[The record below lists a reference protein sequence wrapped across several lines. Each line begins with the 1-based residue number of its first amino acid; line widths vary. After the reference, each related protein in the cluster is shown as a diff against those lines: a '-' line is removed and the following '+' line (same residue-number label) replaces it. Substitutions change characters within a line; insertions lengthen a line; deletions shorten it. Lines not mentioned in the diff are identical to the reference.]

1 MALFD
6 TETKKYGYGQIEP
19 NRCSFLHDG
28 NIESQCKAAVDLE
41 NGWIV
46 AVDKVAGT
54 VTSASSLEGLVG
66 ICYTAERIYERATGL
81 KNFYTKKDEYP
92 RVGYLKKGDVYTTNA
107 ITTTMTSGDVATKI
121 STGLYVTAPCGL
133 TETATSGD
141 ITLKVVALTDL
152 PDGAPAVKVQVI

>member
-6 TETKKYGYGQIEP
+6 TTDKKYGYGQIEP

-28 NIESQCKAAVDLE
+28 NVESQCRADEDLE

-46 AVDKVAGT
+46 RVDKAAGT
-54 VTSASSLEGLVG
+54 VVSADSLEGLVG

-107 ITTTMTSGDVATKI
+107 ITTTMTSGDVETSIA
-121 STGLYVTAPCGL
+121 SGLYISAPCGL
-133 TETATSGD
+133 TDVKPDGE